1 MQRLIGEREF
11 LQEVGKVRRGPKGYL
26 APFQR
31 VSQWSDL
38 KKPLSWASTG
48 SLQEFYTM
56 YCGFYRM
63 FRNGIFEDGW
73 LMEDAWMVMEVG
85 WGFEVTQELMDGVVR
100 WYVEGWFGFKVVET
114 TMEKKVGLRGQED
127 GCEARSLDM
136 GWIRWLWWSLT
147 MWVSDID
154 ALHNAHSTEWMN
166 SCKQTKS

>member
-1 MQRLIGEREF
+1 MEEVRKVQRGS
-11 LQEVGKVRRGPKGYL
+11 KGSL
-26 APFQR
+26 TLFPR
-31 VSQWSDL
+31 VSQSLDAMQPCLWT
-38 KKPLSWASTG
+38 STG
-48 SLQEFYTM
+48 SLQGFLQEVLKFFYK
-56 YCGFYRM
+56 M
-63 FRNGIFEDGW
+63 FRSGIFEDGW

-85 WGFEVTQELMDGVVR
+85 WGSEVTQELMDGVVR

-147 MWVSDID
+147 MWVSDRD
-154 ALHNAHSTEWMN
+154 SLHNAHSTESMN